1 MKATI
6 EIDATPQEMRA
17 LLGLPDVEALQQEVL
32 EKIRAKTL
40 AGIEA
45 NSPEELMKK
54 FMPTADQFKSMEAL
68 QASFWQAF
76 AGHAEAPDKDEEVN
90 ANKGEK

>member
-32 EKIRAKTL
+32 EKIRTKTL
-40 AGIEA
+40 AGIDA
-45 NSPEELMKK
+45 NSPEELVKR
-54 FMPTADQFKSMEAL
+54 FVPTADQFKAMEAL
-68 QASFWQAF
+68 QASFWKAF
-76 AGHAEAPDKDEEVN
+76 AGRAEAPDKDED
-90 ANKGEK
+90 NKEK